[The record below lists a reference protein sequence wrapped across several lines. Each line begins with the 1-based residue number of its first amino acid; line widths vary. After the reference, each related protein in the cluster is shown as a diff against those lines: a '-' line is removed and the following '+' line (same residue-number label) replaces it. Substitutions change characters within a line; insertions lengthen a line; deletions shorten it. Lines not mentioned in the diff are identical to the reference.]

1 VSETIRD
8 ACGVFG
14 IAGHP
19 ESANMTYLGLYA
31 LQHRGQESAGIVTT
45 DGTMV
50 YNHRGMGLV
59 ADVFSESVLRN
70 LIGSRAIGHV
80 RYSTT
85 GSSDMQNVQ
94 PVLCQYQRG
103 WVAIAHNGNLINT
116 DELRSDLE
124 SRGSIFSATTDSEI
138 LAHLLA
144 RSRKDDFLE
153 ALQDSL
159 LKLNG
164 AYSMTVMNSEYLV
177 GLRDPLGIRPLCLG
191 ELNGAPIF
199 CSESCALDIINARY
213 IRTVNPGEMVIVD
226 RKCNVRSHQFA
237 NRKRIAQCI
246 FELIYF
252 ARPDSWIYGKEVHAV
267 RKNIG
272 RVLSRERRT
281 NADVVIAIPDSSTC
295 AALGF
300 AEESGI
306 PFDWGIIRNHYI
318 GRTFIEPTQRIRDF
332 GAKIK
337 YNPVGAVL
345 ADKRVVVVDDSIVR
359 GTTMRKIIKMIRRA
373 GAREVHLRISAPVFR
388 CPCYYG
394 IDTPTR
400 NELIGATH
408 QVEEIRK
415 QVRAD
420 TIHYISIQ
428 GLLEAVHGTEKE
440 YCTACFNGK
449 YPLRFPGGLPSDD
462 NLRLWKETAQR
473 NGDIPVELAA
483 LKP

>member
-1 VSETIRD
+1 MSETIRH

-14 IAGHP
+14 IAHHP
-19 ESANMTYLGLYA
+19 ESANMAYLGLYA

-45 DGTMV
+45 DGNIV
-50 YNHRGMGLV
+50 YDHRGMGLV
-59 ADVFSESVLRN
+59 ADVFSESVLRHLRGN
-70 LIGSRAIGHV
+70 RAIGHV

-85 GSSDMQNVQ
+85 GSSDFHNIQ
-94 PVLCQYQRG
+94 PILCQYQRG

-124 SRGSIFSATTDSEI
+124 SRGSIFNTTTDSEI

-144 RSRKDDFLE
+144 RSRKTDFLE

-164 AYSMTVMNSEYLV
+164 AYSMAVMSPEYLV
-177 GLRDPLGIRPLCLG
+177 GIRDPFGVRPLSLG
-191 ELNGAPIF
+191 DLNGSPIF
-199 CSESCALDIINARY
+199 CSETCALDIINARY
-213 IRTVNPGEMVIVD
+213 VRTVEPGEMIVVD
-226 RKCNVRSHQFA
+226 RKGEIRSHRFA
-237 NRKRIAQCI
+237 SRKRIAQCI

-252 ARPDSWIYGKEVHAV
+252 SRPDSWIYGKEVHAI

-272 RVLSRERRT
+272 RVLAREKATRG
-281 NADVVIAIPDSSTC
+281 DVIIPIPDSSTC

-306 PFDWGIIRNHYI
+306 PLDWGIIRNHYV

-337 YNPVGAVL
+337 YNPVKAVL
-345 ADKRVVVVDDSIVR
+345 ADKRVVIVDDSIVR

-373 GAREVHLRISAPVFR
+373 GAREVHLRISAPIWRF
-388 CPCYYG
+388 PCYYG
-394 IDTPTR
+394 IDTPER
-400 NELIGATH
+400 SELIGATH
-408 QVEEIRK
+408 NLEEIRK

-420 TIHYISIQ
+420 TIHYISIP

-440 YCTACFNGK
+440 YCTACFSGK
-449 YPLRFPGGLPSDD
+449 YPLRFPGGSPSDG
-462 NLRLWKETAQR
+462 NLKLWKETVQR
-473 NGDIPVELAA
+473 NVEIPVELAFSE
-483 LKP
+483 

>member
-1 VSETIRD
+1 MSETIRD

>member
-1 VSETIRD
+1 MSETIRD

-50 YNHRGMGLV
+50 YDHRGMGLV

-85 GSSDMQNVQ
+85 GTSDMRNVQ

-103 WVAIAHNGNLINT
+103 WVAIAHNGNLVNT

-483 LKP
+483 LEP